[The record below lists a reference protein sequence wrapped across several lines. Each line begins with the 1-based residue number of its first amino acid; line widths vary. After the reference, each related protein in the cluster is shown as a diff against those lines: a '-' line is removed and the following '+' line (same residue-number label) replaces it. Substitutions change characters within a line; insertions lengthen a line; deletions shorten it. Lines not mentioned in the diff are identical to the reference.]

1 MTYPFTPHLPDRGS
15 DGLSVHLLGR
25 LDWAS
30 AKTLQER
37 LAFDLSGRTD
47 RHGFLLLCEHP
58 PGVTVGRE
66 GSRADLRCDE
76 NDLRSRSMTTDWVAR
91 GGGAI
96 VHSPGQLC
104 AYPVLPVASR
114 ADDEENRLTPALLRD
129 VLLGAASATCDDLR
143 VPHERSPDGAAIV
156 ARTGVVAEVGAG
168 VRNGFSRWGLFVSV
182 APAMEFPRMA
192 VRPGGAAGGGA
203 VSSLSAAR
211 HNPVSMP
218 AVRSSL
224 IRRLSEGLGY
234 DVVHTFTGHPL
245 LRRTTERIYVPA

>member
-15 DGLSVHLLGR
+15 DGLSVHLLGQV
-25 LDWAS
+25 DWPS
-30 AKTLQER
+30 AKALQER

-76 NDLRSRSMTTDWVAR
+76 RDLRSRSMEMDWVAR
-91 GGGAI
+91 GGGVI

-114 ADDEENRLTPALLRD
+114 DDDENPLTPALLRD
-129 VLLGAASATCDDLR
+129 VLISAAAATCDDLR
-143 VPHERSPDGAAIV
+143 VPNEITPDGAAV
-156 ARTGVVAEVGAG
+156 AARTGVVAEVGAG
-168 VRNGFSRWGLFVSV
+168 VREGFSRWGLFLSV

-192 VRPGGAAGGGA
+192 VRPDGARGGGA

-211 HNPVSMP
+211 HNPISMP
-218 AVRSSL
+218 AVRSCL
-224 IRRLSEGLGY
+224 IQRLSEGLGY
-234 DVVHTFTGHPL
+234 DTVHTFTGHPL
-245 LRRTTERIYVPA
+245 LRRTTRRTYVPA

>member
-25 LDWAS
+25 VDWPS
-30 AKTLQER
+30 AKALQDR
-37 LAFDLSGRTD
+37 LAFDLSGRAD

-66 GSRADLRCDE
+66 GSRADFRCDE
-76 NDLRSRSMTTDWVAR
+76 ADLRSRAMRTDWVAR
-91 GGGAI
+91 GGGVI

-104 AYPVLPVASR
+104 AYPVVPVGGEHA
-114 ADDEENRLTPALLRD
+114 LTPALLRD
-129 VLLGAASATCDDLR
+129 VLVTSASAVCDDLR
-143 VPHERSPDGAAIV
+143 IVNEVTPDGAAV
-156 ARTGVVAEVGAG
+156 AARTGVVAEVGCG
-168 VRNGFSRWGLFVSV
+168 VRSGYGRWGLFLSV
-182 APAMEFPRMA
+182 APASEFPRMA

-203 VSSLSAAR
+203 RSSLAAAR
-211 HNPVSMP
+211 HEPVSMP

-234 DVVHTFTGHPL
+234 ATVHTFTGHPL
-245 LRRTTERIYVPA
+245 LRRATQRTYAPA

>member
-1 MTYPFTPHLPDRGS
+1 MTFPFTPHLPDRGS
-15 DGLSVHLLGR
+15 DGLSVHLLGMV
-25 LDWAS
+25 DWLS
-30 AKTLQER
+30 AKALQER

-76 NDLRSRSMTTDWVAR
+76 RDLRSRSMETDWVAR
-91 GGGAI
+91 GGGVI

-114 ADDEENRLTPALLRD
+114 GDDEENPLTPALLRD
-129 VLLGAASATCDDLR
+129 ALITAAAATCDDLR
-143 VPHERSPDGAAIV
+143 AANEITPDGAAV
-156 ARTGVVAEVGAG
+156 AARTGVVAEVGAA
-168 VRNGFSRWGLFVSV
+168 VRDGFSRWGLFVSV
-182 APAMEFPRMA
+182 APAMEFPRLA
-192 VRPGGAAGGGA
+192 VRPDGSQ

-234 DVVHTFTGHPL
+234 DTVHTFTGHPL
-245 LRRTTERIYVPA
+245 LRRTTRRTYAPA

>member
-25 LDWAS
+25 LDWQS
-30 AKTLQER
+30 AKALQER

-66 GSRADLRCDE
+66 GSRADLRCDA
-76 NDLRSRSMTTDWVAR
+76 NDLRSRSMEMHWVAR
-91 GGGAI
+91 GGGVI

-104 AYPVLPVASR
+104 AYPVVPVRSE
-114 ADDEENRLTPALLRD
+114 ADPANPLTPALLRD
-129 VLLGAASATCDDLR
+129 VLIGAASATCDDLR
-143 VPHERSPDGAAIV
+143 VPHDLTPDGAAV
-156 ARTGVVAEVGAG
+156 AARTGVVAEVGAG

-192 VRPGGAAGGGA
+192 VRPDGARGGEA

-224 IRRLSEGLGY
+224 VRRLSEGLGY
-234 DVVHTFTGHPL
+234 DTVHTFTGHPL
-245 LRRTTERIYVPA
+245 LRRTVQRTSVPV

>member
-15 DGLSVHLLGR
+15 DGLSVHLLGG
-25 LDWAS
+25 LDWRS
-30 AKTLQER
+30 AKALQER
-37 LAFDLSGRTD
+37 LAFDLSGRAD

-66 GSRADLRCDE
+66 GSRAHFRCGE
-76 NDLRSRSMTTDWVAR
+76 PDLRSRSMTTDWVAR
-91 GGGAI
+91 GGGVI

-104 AYPVLPVASR
+104 AYPVLPV
-114 ADDEENRLTPALLRD
+114 DGDPLTPALLRD
-129 VLLGAASATCDDLR
+129 VLVGAAAATCDDLR
-143 VPHERSPDGAAIV
+143 VPNELSPDGAAVI
-156 ARTGVVAEVGAG
+156 ARTGVVAEVGVG
-168 VRNGFSRWGLFVSV
+168 VREGFSRWGLFLSV
-182 APAMEFPRMA
+182 APAMEFPRLA
-192 VRPGGAAGGGA
+192 VRPDGSA

-234 DVVHTFTGHPL
+234 ETIHTFTGHPL
-245 LRRTTERIYVPA
+245 LRRTTQRTYVPA

>member
-1 MTYPFTPHLPDRGS
+1 MSYPFTPHLPDRGS
-15 DGLSVHLLGR
+15 DGLSVHLLGA
-25 LDWAS
+25 LDWPS
-30 AKTLQER
+30 AKALQDR
-37 LAFDLSGRTD
+37 LAFDLSGRAD

-66 GSRADLRCDE
+66 GGRADLRCDE
-76 NDLRSRSMTTDWVAR
+76 RELRSRSMAIDWVAR

-104 AYPVLPVASR
+104 AYPVLPVGSGGS
-114 ADDEENRLTPALLRD
+114 DDENPLTPALLRD
-129 VLLGAASATCDDLR
+129 VLVSAASTTCDDLR
-143 VPHERSPDGAAIV
+143 VPHEITPDGAAIR

-168 VRNGFSRWGLFVSV
+168 VRDGFSRWGLFVSV
-182 APAMEFPRMA
+182 APAPEFPRLA
-192 VRPGGAAGGGA
+192 VRPGGTRGGGT

-224 IRRLSEGLGY
+224 IQRLSEGLGY
-234 DVVHTFTGHPL
+234 DTVHTFTGHPL
-245 LRRTTERIYVPA
+245 LRRTTRRAHVPA

>member
-15 DGLSVHLLGR
+15 DGLSVHLLGTV
-25 LDWAS
+25 DWPS
-30 AKTLQER
+30 ARALQER

-76 NDLRSRSMTTDWVAR
+76 RDLRSRSMATDWVAR
-91 GGGAI
+91 GGGVI

-104 AYPVLPVASR
+104 AYPVLPVAAR
-114 ADDEENRLTPALLRD
+114 GGDAGDDETPLTPALLRD
-129 VLLGAASATCDDLR
+129 VLVSAAAATCDDLR
-143 VPHERSPDGAAIV
+143 VANEITPDGAAV
-156 ARTGVVAEVGAG
+156 AARTGVVAEVGVA
-168 VRNGFSRWGLFVSV
+168 VRNGFSRWGLFLSV

-192 VRPGGAAGGGA
+192 VRPDGSQ

-224 IRRLSEGLGY
+224 VRRLAEGLGY
-234 DVVHTFTGHPL
+234 DTVHTFTGHPL
-245 LRRTTERIYVPA
+245 LRRSTQRTYVPA